1 MGSHLNRRTV
11 RLYRSEETEEKGLR
25 LLGVA
30 NLGRKYMGELTEDEG
45 CFSEVV
51 FNFYLILEY
60 S

>member
-30 NLGRKYMGELTEDEG
+30 NLGRKYMGGTNG
-45 CFSEVV
+45 R
-51 FNFYLILEY
+51 
-60 S
+60 